1 MTGHGDK
8 TMGPRAAPRAAVL
21 CLAAALASAPA
32 PSWAGYGAAAVGTS
46 AGQFLKIMPSPRGAA
61 LGEAYS
67 SLVDDASAIDW
78 NPAGLINIEG
88 QSLFMT
94 HAMYLADTSMN
105 YVAYAQN
112 AGEVGAWG
120 MAAKHFSAGSIAR
133 TNENAVDMGS
143 FSPYDVALSVGF
155 ACYITGFNRDPEE
168 RFILGATGKLVRSKI
183 LASDN
188 TISSDIGLLFPYIF
202 DNKFRLSMVALNIM
216 GSLRH
221 DKEEAPLPLV
231 LKVGSVTHLAEYL
244 DIMVDFAQPNDN
256 YPWLALGSE
265 LRIPFG
271 KKTGLALR
279 AGFNTRSLTDN
290 TGLRNIGLGAGL
302 RHDIYSLDY
311 SFSPQGDLG
320 VAHRMS
326 LTLSY

>member
-1 MTGHGDK
+1 MTDDPKKDK
-8 TMGPRAAPRAAVL
+8 AARAAVL
-21 CLAAALASAPA
+21 CLCAALAAAPA
-32 PSWAGYGAAAVGTS
+32 PSRAQYGDAAIGTS
-46 AGQFLKIMPSPRGAA
+46 SGQFLKIMAGPRGAA

-67 SLVDDASAIDW
+67 SLVADASAIDW

-94 HAMYLADTSMN
+94 HSMYLADTSMN

-120 MAAKHFSAGSIAR
+120 MAAKHFSAGGIDR
-133 TNENAVDMGS
+133 TDASAADMGS
-143 FSPYDVALSVGF
+143 FSPYDLALSVGF

-168 RFILGATGKLVRSKI
+168 RFILGATGKMVRSKI

-202 DNKFRLSMVALNIM
+202 DNKFRLSMAALNIM

-231 LKVGSVTHLAEYL
+231 LKVGSVTHLAKYL
-244 DIMVDFAQPNDN
+244 DIAVDFVQPNDN

-271 KKTGLALR
+271 KKTAVALR
-279 AGFNTRSLTDN
+279 AGFNTRSVTDN
-290 TGLRNIGLGAGL
+290 DGLRNIGLGAGL
-302 RHDIYSLDY
+302 RHDIYALDY
-311 SFSPQGDLG
+311 SFSPHGDLG
-320 VAHRMS
+320 AAHRMS
-326 LTLSY
+326 LTLNY

>member
-1 MTGHGDK
+1 MTGRRKIHAAFREAS
-8 TMGPRAAPRAAVL
+8 RALAL
-21 CLAAALASAPA
+21 CLCAAMCGPVPA
-32 PSWAGYGAAAVGTS
+32 RAEYGDAAIGTS
-46 AGQFLKIMPSPRGAA
+46 AGQFLKVMPSPRGAA

-67 SLVDDASAIDW
+67 SLVGDASAIDW

-94 HAMYLADTSMN
+94 HSVYLAETSMN

-120 MAAKHFSAGSIAR
+120 MAAKHFSAGSMDR
-133 TNENAVDMGS
+133 TDENAVEMGS
-143 FSPYDVALSVGF
+143 FSPYDLALSVGF

-202 DNKFRLSMVALNIM
+202 DNKFRLSMAALNIM

-231 LKVGSVTHLAEYL
+231 LKVGSVTHLARYL

-271 KKTGLALR
+271 KKTAVALR
-279 AGFNTRSLTDN
+279 AGFNTRSVTDN
-290 TGLRNIGLGAGL
+290 DGLRNIGLGAGL
-302 RHDIYSLDY
+302 RYDIYSIDY
-311 SFSPQGDLG
+311 SFSPHGDLG
-320 VAHRMS
+320 AAHRMS

>member
-1 MTGHGDK
+1 MNGERTRKDRI
-8 TMGPRAAPRAAVL
+8 RAASR
-21 CLAAALASAPA
+21 AAALCLSAALLAPA
-32 PSWAGYGAAAVGTS
+32 PSRAEYGAAAIGTS

-78 NPAGLINIEG
+78 NPAGLINITG

-94 HAMYLADTSMN
+94 HSMYLADTSLN

-133 TNENAVDMGS
+133 TDENAVDMGS

-155 ACYITGFNRDPEE
+155 ACYITGFNKDPEE

-202 DNKFRLSMVALNIM
+202 EYKFRLSMVALNIM

-221 DKEEAPLPLV
+221 DKEEAPLPMV
-231 LKVGSVTHLAEYL
+231 LKVGSVTHLAKYL
-244 DIMVDFAQPNDN
+244 DLMVDFAQPNDN

-265 LRIPFG
+265 LRVPFG

-290 TGLRNIGLGAGL
+290 TGLRNIGLGAGF